1 MLVVYSF
8 GIIQIRGIARFLQR
22 GGGGVGITLC
32 QIEDAHQ
39 IVMLTMSCFRL
50 FA

>member
-22 GGGGVGITLC
+22 GGGVGITLC